1 MKAVAKLDEIML
13 KLQSTSLFTPV
24 TESPPAIII
33 PAKTSYRRSVF
44 TIRLNTPPSTIA
56 SSSDNQIAMSHIP
69 TPPSV
74 NDTKDS
80 HDTKTVASNLKKSTY
95 TTAQAVKLINVYGQE
110 IRIPLLS
117 GAPCV
122 PKWRRATYMTPSIN
136 QENNRNSLSSIP
148 MPTSDKPPSPVGL
161 PPLPNQKRL
170 SARGAASAP
179 IKIPKLNQDGEVVGW
194 HFIHPSGLSK

>member
-24 TESPPAIII
+24 TESPPAVII

-56 SSSDNQIAMSHIP
+56 SSDNQIAMSHIP

-95 TTAQAVKLINVYGQE
+95 TTAQAAVKLINVYGQE
-110 IRIPLLS
+110 IRIPVLS

-122 PKWRRATYMTPSIN
+122 AKWRRGQNSIGRTARMGGGI
-136 QENNRNSLSSIP
+136 EKRRTTSASRRSSRHFEE
-148 MPTSDKPPSPVGL
+148 PSPKEYKF
-161 PPLPNQKRL
+161 PLYF
-170 SARGAASAP
+170 AAM
-179 IKIPKLNQDGEVVGW
+179 LNTLKHAEA
-194 HFIHPSGLSK
+194 

>member
-1 MKAVAKLDEIML
+1 MTAVAKLDEIML

-24 TESPPAIII
+24 TESPPAII

-56 SSSDNQIAMSHIP
+56 SSDNQIAMSHIP

-80 HDTKTVASNLKKSTY
+80 HDTKLAASNLKKSKY

-110 IRIPLLS
+110 IRIPVLS

-122 PKWRRATYMTPSIN
+122 PNNSTQHTMTPSIN
-136 QENNRNSLSSIP
+136 QENRNSLSSIP
-148 MPTSDKPPSPVGL
+148 MPNSDKPPSPVGL

-170 SARGAASAP
+170 SARGAAAASAP